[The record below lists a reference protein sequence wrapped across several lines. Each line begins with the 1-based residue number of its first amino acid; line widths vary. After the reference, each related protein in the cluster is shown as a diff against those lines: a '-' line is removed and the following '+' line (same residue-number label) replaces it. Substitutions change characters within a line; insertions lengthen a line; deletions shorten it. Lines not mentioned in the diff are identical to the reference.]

1 MTKQDNIR
9 AYEKRIPLAKLT
21 LSLMNPRQVV
31 PDADVVELADSIW
44 EAGLIQSLAGYEGK
58 NGGAEI
64 LGGGR
69 RLRALNY
76 LAQQHSDLETIRPE
90 LANPLVSLAKDAEQA
105 QVWANTEYVARKAL
119 QPAQE
124 IRAYG
129 QMDTKNT
136 PVEKIARVFAVTEVH
151 VRRRLALAHLPTPII
166 DALEAGEIN
175 LTMAACFTICDD
187 EKHSLEVLEQVR
199 SGHYS
204 EYSLR
209 NALKP
214 DSISSTDRRAIF
226 VGEETYLNAGGK
238 LSRDLFE
245 EKTLFDSPEL
255 LDELFEEKL
264 KFAANSVRSKE
275 GWNWV
280 EEITRDYVC
289 SYSMGLEK
297 YGRVYPDEGELD
309 EDQTVR
315 YGELAEQA
323 EAGDLDEACATE
335 LEALQHIIDGD
346 FTDDQKQFAGAY
358 VCVARD
364 GTLTV
369 SGGYVKP
376 ETKKAAIEAGV
387 LPKSAQS
394 SGSPDKPKSPISNKL
409 ADDLTRV
416 VRGARQNAAIN
427 DPDLLLALLAY
438 QLSHQLDWQAPLGI
452 STSTVPNFPTTGDE
466 GYALDERLTKPIK
479 DDMWDK
485 DLAKSFRAFRKKGQE
500 FALAELVRRLAA
512 KYQGGNE
519 QLLAM
524 IDKETKPDIRAAW
537 TPTEKNFFGRVGGP
551 YMIELWADLLELKM
565 DHPTVTTF
573 AKLKKFEKAQKLEKL
588 FGDPEMRSALGFTK
602 SQITRVDQWLPEGM
616 E

>member
-1 MTKQDNIR
+1 MTKQENIR

-21 LSLMNPRQVV
+21 LSPMNPRQTV
-31 PDADVVELADSIW
+31 PEAEVVELAESIW

-58 NGGAEI
+58 RGGAEI

-76 LAQQHSDLETIRPE
+76 LAGEHPNLEEMRPE

-105 QVWANTEYVARKAL
+105 QVWANTENVARKAL
-119 QPAQE
+119 HPAQE

-129 QMDTKNT
+129 QMDAKNT
-136 PVEKIARVFAVTEVH
+136 PMEKIARVFAVTEVH
-151 VRRRLALAHLPTPII
+151 VRRRLALAHLPTPVI

-187 EKHSLEVLEQVR
+187 EKHSLEVLAQVR

-226 VGEETYLNAGGK
+226 VGEDAYLNAGGK

-245 EKTLFDSPEL
+245 EKTLFDSPDL
-255 LDELFEEKL
+255 LNELFEKKL
-264 KFAANSVRSKE
+264 KFEANNVRSQN

-297 YGRVYPDEGELD
+297 YGRVYREEGQLDEG
-309 EDQTVR
+309 QTAR
-315 YGELAEQA
+315 YDELAALA
-323 EAGDLDEACATE
+323 EAGDLDEVRE
-335 LEALQHIIDGD
+335 NEMDALQQIIDGE
-346 FTDDQKQFAGAY
+346 FTSDQKQFAGAY

-364 GTLTV
+364 GTLTI

-376 ETKKAAIEAGV
+376 ETQKAAVEAGI
-387 LPKSAQS
+387 LPKSAYSAGS
-394 SGSPDKPKSPISNKL
+394 SDKPKSPISNKL
-409 ADDLTRV
+409 ADDLARV
-416 VRGARQNAAIN
+416 VRGARQNAVID
-427 DPDLLLALLAY
+427 DPDLLLALLGY
-438 QLSHQLDWQAPLGI
+438 QLSHELNWQAPFGI
-452 STSTVPNFPTTGDE
+452 STSVVPNCPTTEDE
-466 GYALDERLTKPIK
+466 GYALDERLTQPIK
-479 DDMWDK
+479 DDMWGK
-485 DLAKSFRAFRKKGQE
+485 DLAKSFRAFRKKGPE
-500 FALAELVRRLAA
+500 YALAELVRRLAA
-512 KYQGGNE
+512 KYEGGSE

-524 IDKETKPDIRAAW
+524 IDKETKPSIRAVW
-537 TPTEKNFFGRVGGP
+537 IPTEKNFFGRVGGP
-551 YMIELWADLLELKM
+551 YMIDLWADLLELKA
-565 DHPTVTTF
+565 DHPTATTF

-588 FGDPEMRSALGFTK
+588 FADPETRSALGLTK
-602 SQITRVDQWLPEGM
+602 SQCARIAKWLPEGM